1 MILYRKELENF
12 MFNFYKIFGKYL
24 EYTKNI
30 RMNFCDE
37 YTLTN
42 YIFYQSAQQNERID
56 LAYLN
61 TVQMMSQEIQYLEQ
75 RLKTLLKDEQYEKT
89 MRKINYIMMI
99 HS

>member
-1 MILYRKELENF
+1 

-24 EYTKNI
+24 EYTKKAK
-30 RMNFCDE
+30 MNFCDE

-61 TVQMMSQEIQYLEQ
+61 TVQMMSEEIQYLEG
-75 RLKTLLKDEQYEKT
+75 RLKKLLSNQEEESV